1 MNNLIKKFSKQI
13 IGLIGVFI
21 LLILICTVVF
31 AEKINN
37 SIEYSFYKLTLNVMT
52 RNENKIENISSKC
65 SVEIASSDEQDEFDK
80 LLITIFGKPE
90 PPSCLSFLESTDSLT
105 GNILSDM
112 LYRDIKFKTKNAIL
126 VYKGGIKQKVR
137 LLNFI
142 TKKETDFGES
152 NYGFSYKC
160 SDIEDGEKV
169 CSIFNND
176 DSYEDL
182 YFKKIKSKWV
192 LVKIKQYAI

>member
-1 MNNLIKKFSKQI
+1 MNDIIKNFSKHI
-13 IGLIGVFI
+13 IWLVGIFTF
-21 LLILICTVVF
+21 LILISTVIFVG
-31 AEKINN
+31 KINN
-37 SIEYSFYKLTLNVMT
+37 SLEYSFYKLTLNVMT

-65 SVEIASSDEQDEFDK
+65 TVEIDSSDEQDEFDK
-80 LLITIFGKPE
+80 LLITIFGNSE
-90 PPSCLSFLESTDSLT
+90 PPSCLSFLESTNSLT
-105 GNILSDM
+105 GNILSEM
-112 LYRDIKFKTKNAIL
+112 LYRDINFKTKNAIL

-137 LLNFI
+137 LFNFI
-142 TKKETDFGES
+142 TKKETNFGES

-160 SDIEDGEKV
+160 ADVEDGEKV

-182 YFKKIKSKWV
+182 YFKKINSKWV